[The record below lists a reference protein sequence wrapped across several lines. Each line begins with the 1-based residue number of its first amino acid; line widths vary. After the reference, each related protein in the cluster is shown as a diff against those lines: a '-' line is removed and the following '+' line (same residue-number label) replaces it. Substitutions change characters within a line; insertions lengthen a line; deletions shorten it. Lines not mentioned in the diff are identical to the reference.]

1 MGKWTKRIVY
11 ALIVLAVVVMVAVL
25 ALQYVQGS
33 VLRGLT
39 NGQLEAADYWQEK
52 PAILSAG
59 LGFDNIIGLPR
70 HHPGRGASGRGI
82 MVRRPALWQ
91 R

>member
-11 ALIVLAVVVMVAVL
+11 LLIGLVMVGLVGVL
-25 ALQYVQGS
+25 ALQYIQGS

-39 NGQLEAADYWQEK
+39 NGQLEGADYWQAE

-59 LGFDNIIGLPR
+59 LGFDNIIGLPAITSDVV
-70 HHPGRGASGRGI
+70 RGAGVL
-82 MVRRPALWQ
+82 VRRPAV
-91 R
+91 

>member
-1 MGKWTKRIVY
+1 
-11 ALIVLAVVVMVAVL
+11 MVAVL

-39 NGQLEAADYWQEK
+39 NGQLEAADYWQEE

-59 LGFDNIIGLPR
+59 LGFDNIIDPPAPHPPAAKTKPR
-70 HHPGRGASGRGI
+70 QLTSGPIPNEPTLIATAAATRAWP
-82 MVRRPALWQ
+82 R
-91 R
+91 